1 MVTCLIGLGSN
12 LGDRVGNLLA
22 AIALLRQDPAIS
34 LQAVSS
40 FVESAP
46 VGGPEEQPYYFN
58 GAATLATSLPA
69 ELLLERLLA
78 VESKLGRVRG
88 ERFGPRTIDLDLLL
102 YGEQIIETST
112 LQVPHPR
119 LCERRFVLAPAAEI
133 AGPMRVP
140 TISDASGSV
149 SIVALADRLPPPAL
163 GELGLR
169 VITSTVAIER
179 HVREVQRSGRRVGV
193 VPTMGAL
200 HAGHLSLVHEARQRS
215 DYVVATIFVNPTQ
228 FAPHEDL
235 TKYPRTLDADLAA
248 LSEAGCHAAFVPAVE
263 EMYPHGA
270 TTMVDPPEV
279 AKPLEGECRPG
290 HFRGV
295 ATIVL
300 KLFHLIPADVACF
313 GQKDFQQ
320 ALVIRRM
327 VADLNVPIEVVVCP
341 TVREADGLALSSRN
355 RYLSAA
361 EREQALA
368 LSRALRQAEQSIHA
382 GETESNRII
391 SAVHETLAAAGITSI
406 DYVALAD
413 PETLAEVPRVEGKTV
428 ALIACQVGS
437 TRLIDNCLLDPT
449 IEAGSANRGAARA

>member
-1 MVTCLIGLGSN
+1 MVMCLIGLGSN

-22 AIALLRQDPAIS
+22 AIAALREDPAIS
-34 LQAVSS
+34 VQAVSS

-46 VGGPEEQPYYFN
+46 VGGPAGQSNYFN
-58 GAATLATSLPA
+58 GAAVLATSLSA
-69 ELLLERLLA
+69 EALLARLLA
-78 VESKLGRVRG
+78 VEAQLGRVRG

-102 YGEQIIETST
+102 CGEQVIESAT

-119 LCERRFVLAPAAEI
+119 LSERRFVLAPAAEI
-133 AGPMRVP
+133 AGPMQVP
-140 TISDASGSV
+140 TISDSRGSV
-149 SIVALADRLPPPAL
+149 SIAALADRLSSPAP

-169 VITSTVAIER
+169 VITTAAAMHR
-179 HVREVQRSGRRVGV
+179 HVRDVQQSGRRVGV

-235 TKYPRTLDADLAA
+235 AKYPRTLDADLSA
-248 LSEAGCHAAFVPAVE
+248 LSQAGCHAAFVPAVE
-263 EMYPHGA
+263 EMYPRGA

-279 AKPLEGECRPG
+279 AKPLEGVCRPG

-382 GETESNRII
+382 GETESVQIVAAMR
-391 SAVHETLAAAGITSI
+391 ETLAAAGITTI

-413 PETLAEVPRVEGKTV
+413 PDTLTEVPRVEGKTV
-428 ALIACQVGS
+428 ALIACRVGS
-437 TRLIDNCLLDPT
+437 TRLIDNCLLDPKF
-449 IEAGSANRGAARA
+449 EAGLVERGAVRA